1 MIDMRYEI
9 FDLSYV
15 MCDKRRETFFKRRLW
30 VYFVLVSL
38 AFVFSA
44 CRISLSFTGGSVN
57 PNAKTVYIPTF
68 PNNALLVNPNL
79 SQVFTTALK
88 DKVQSQT
95 PLTLVTTKSADYIF
109 EGAITNYTITPIALQ
124 GSVTGNDVAAMNRL
138 TISVQVSFKN
148 IYDEK
153 LDFQQTF
160 SRYSDYSSSLNFSNL
175 ESGLI
180 QEIVDALTDD
190 IFNKAFVNW

>member
-9 FDLSYV
+9 FF
-15 MCDKRRETFFKRRLW
+15 RRG
-30 VYFVLVSL
+30 VCFVLVVL

-44 CRISLSFTGGSVN
+44 CRISFSFTGGSVN
-57 PNAKTVYIPTF
+57 PNAKTVYVPTF
-68 PNNALLVNPNL
+68 PNNSLLVNPNL

-95 PLTLVTTKSADYIF
+95 PLTLITTKNADYIF
-109 EGAITNYTITPIALQ
+109 EGAITSYTITPIALQ
-124 GSVTGNDVAAMNRL
+124 GSVTGNDIAAMNRL
-138 TISVQVSFKN
+138 TISVRVTFKN
-148 IYDEK
+148 KFEEN
-153 LDFQQTF
+153 LNFEQTF

-180 QEIVDALTDD
+180 QEIVAALTDD